1 MNKQKFKENGHSMFP
16 ISTDTLEFMQ
26 QQTYLVERL
35 TELAGSRVII
45 TQPTSDKAGL
55 CVFNGELLPLTGNI
69 SESHIE
75 IVEISETIIAHGVPY
90 EDARV
95 TRKAIYSTSGESVST
110 FVVLDNMSALKSAI
124 ADLTT
129 ALTTEANTRAQHDVP
144 KGTIIDWYGTCKC
157 DQVPYGW
164 IPCGLFFKGNSESF
178 AQGGNAGWLEMEKW
192 KKKYSNITIEVATR
206 DGSHFGLYISY
217 CMGQSIPDL
226 TDRFIVQAGFGYE
239 LGETGGARSISLQ
252 ANQIPAHRHVY
263 NVDSNAIDRNT
274 YKGMGR
280 EESGSLGQYSG
291 EGKGTG
297 GRAYTSYAGAGCGK
311 DGKGDA
317 NSSEY
322 ASSHENRPPFF
333 ALYKLIKVI

>member
-1 MNKQKFKENGHSMFP
+1 MNKQKFKENGRSMFP
-16 ISTDTLEFMQ
+16 ISTDALEFMQ
-26 QQTYLVERL
+26 QQTFLVARL

-45 TQPTSDKAGL
+45 TQPTSTRVGL
-55 CVFNGELLPLTGNI
+55 CVFDGELLPLKGNPSDTRI
-69 SESHIE
+69 A
-75 IVEISETIIAHGVPY
+75 IVEVPETIIAHGVPY
-90 EDARV
+90 ENARIIREAV
-95 TRKAIYSTSGESVST
+95 YGTSGESAST
-110 FVVLDNMSALKSAI
+110 FVVLDNMVALKSAI

-129 ALTTEANTRAQHDVP
+129 ALNTEATTRAQHDLP
-144 KGTIIDWYGTCKC
+144 KGTVIDWYGTCKC
-157 DQVPYGW
+157 DQLPYGFV
-164 IPCGLFFKGNSESF
+164 PCGLFFKGNSDSF
-178 AQGGNAGWLEMEKW
+178 SAGNVGWVEMEKW

-206 DGSHFGLYISY
+206 DGSYFGIYISY

-239 LGETGGARSISLQ
+239 LGETGGARSVSLQ

>member
-1 MNKQKFKENGHSMFP
+1 MNKQNFKNGNAMFP
-16 ISTDTLEFMQ
+16 ISTDALDFMQ
-26 QQTYLVERL
+26 EQNFLVARL
-35 TELAGSRVII
+35 TELAGPYVII
-45 TQPTSDKAGL
+45 SQPANGKAGL
-55 CVFNGELLPLTGNI
+55 CVFDGELLPLSGDTAAT
-69 SESHIE
+69 HIGVTE
-75 IVEISETIIAHGVPY
+75 VKTDITAHGTTY
-90 EDARV
+90 RDARV
-95 TRKAIYSTSGESVST
+95 TREAVYGTSGAPAIS
-110 FVVLDNMSALKSAI
+110 FVVLDNMAALKSAI
-124 ADLTT
+124 ANLTT
-129 ALTTEANTRAQHDVP
+129 ALNTEGTTRAQHDVP

-239 LGETGGARSISLQ
+239 LGETGGARSIYLQ

>member
-110 FVVLDNMSALKSAI
+110 FVVLDNMAALKSAI

-129 ALTTEANTRAQHDVP
+129 ALTSEATTRAKHDLP
-144 KGTIIDWYGTCKC
+144 KGSIIDWYGNIVVSNMPEGFLPCGQITVGSM
-157 DQVPYGW
+157 DQVHTEQNLWRNKLHG
-164 IPCGLFFKGNSESF
+164 GLEFDEGYNGRGYYYRIKSWNGY
-178 AQGGNAGWLEMEKW
+178 A
-192 KKKYSNITIEVATR
+192 
-206 DGSHFGLYISY
+206 
-217 CMGQSIPDL
+217 IPDL
-226 TDRFIVQAGFGYE
+226 TDRFIVQAGGAYE
-239 LGETGGARSISLQ
+239 LGKTGGEKEHKLTVKEMPSHSHEVTAY
-252 ANQIPAHRHVY
+252 V
-263 NVDSNAIDRNT
+263 
-274 YKGMGR
+274 
-280 EESGSLGQYSG
+280 SGSNGYDKFGIVADRDVTTPKTYTPLSD
-291 EGKGTG
+291 TG
-297 GRAYTSYAGAGCGK
+297 GNLA
-311 DGKGDA
+311 
-317 NSSEY
+317 
-322 ASSHENRPPFF
+322 HENRPPFF

>member
-1 MNKQKFKENGHSMFP
+1 MNQQNFKNGNAMFP
-16 ISTDTLEFMQ
+16 ISTDALEFMQ
-26 QQTYLVERL
+26 QQTFLVARL
-35 TELAGSRVII
+35 TELAGSYVII
-45 TQPTSDKAGL
+45 SQPANGKPGL
-55 CVFNGELLPLTGNI
+55 CVFNGELLPLTGDTTA
-69 SESHIE
+69 SHIS
-75 IVEISETIIAHGVPY
+75 VSEVKTDITAHGTTY
-90 EDARV
+90 KDARV
-95 TRKAIYSTSGESVST
+95 TREAVYGTSGAPASS
-110 FVVLDNMSALKSAI
+110 FVVLDNMAALKSAI
-124 ADLTT
+124 AN
-129 ALTTEANTRAQHDVP
+129 LTTELNTEGTTRAQHDVP

-164 IPCGLFFKGNSESF
+164 IPCGLFFKGNSDSF
-178 AQGGNAGWLEMEKW
+178 SAGNMGWVEMEKW

-206 DGSHFGLYISY
+206 DGSYFGIYISY

-263 NVDSNAIDRNT
+263 NVNSNAIDRNT

-291 EGKGTG
+291 EGNGTG

-322 ASSHENRPPFF
+322 ASYHENRPPFF

>member
-1 MNKQKFKENGHSMFP
+1 MNKQNFKNGNSMFP
-16 ISTDTLEFMQ
+16 LSTDALEFMQ
-26 QQTYLVERL
+26 EQTLLVARL

-45 TQPTSDKAGL
+45 TQPTSGKVGL
-55 CVFNGELLPLTGNI
+55 CVFDGELLPLTGNTSDPRI
-69 SESHIE
+69 AITEILESI
-75 IVEISETIIAHGVPY
+75 TAHGTTY
-90 EDARV
+90 ENVRIKREAV
-95 TRKAIYSTSGESVST
+95 YGTSGESVST
-110 FVVLDNMSALKSAI
+110 FVVLDNMVTLKTAI
-124 ADLTT
+124 ANLTT
-129 ALTTEANTRAQHDVP
+129 ALNTEGTTRAQHDVP

>member
-1 MNKQKFKENGHSMFP
+1 MNQQNFKNGNAMFP
-16 ISTDTLEFMQ
+16 ISTDALEFMQ
-26 QQTYLVERL
+26 QQTFLVARL
-35 TELAGSRVII
+35 TELAGPYVII
-45 TQPTSDKAGL
+45 SQPANGKPGL
-55 CVFNGELLPLTGNI
+55 CVFNGELLPLTGDTTA
-69 SESHIE
+69 SHIS
-75 IVEISETIIAHGVPY
+75 VSEVKTDITAHGTTY
-90 EDARV
+90 RDARV
-95 TRKAIYSTSGESVST
+95 TREAVYGTSGAPASS

-124 ADLTT
+124 ANLTT
-129 ALTTEANTRAQHDVP
+129 ALNTEGTTRAQHDVP

-178 AQGGNAGWLEMEKW
+178 AQGGNAGWIEMEKW